1 MFVYSFKASTVRIL
15 GVVCIALVGII
26 AMVAFV
32 PTYVTA
38 GNADAPAVQVGTE
51 SVSVRY
57 DKIRTEQDVVNFLAQ
72 FGWQVDGKA
81 IEVKEVSVPAEFDK
95 IYAGYNQVQVA
106 QGLDLSGYRRKKV
119 QRYTYAVENYK
130 QPGATVYANVIVY
143 RHRVIGGDVSALGE
157 GGFVIPFTAFEAR
170 A

>member
-106 QGLDLSGYRRKKV
+106 QGLDLSRYKGKTLTRYTFKVTNFEGYEGEVLANVLVWRKKV
-119 QRYTYAVENYK
+119 V
-130 QPGATVYANVIVY
+130 
-143 RHRVIGGDVSALGE
+143 GGDICSAE
-157 GGFVIPFTAFEAR
+157 ITGGFVQGFEKKQS
-170 A
+170 

>member
-32 PTYVTA
+32 PTYVTE
-38 GNADAPAVQVGTE
+38 GNADVPAVQVGSE

-72 FGWQVDGKA
+72 FGWQVEGKA
-81 IEVKEVSVPAEFDK
+81 IEVKEVTVPGEFDK
-95 IYAGYNQVQVA
+95 IYAGYNQMQVA
-106 QGLDLSGYRRKKV
+106 QGLDLTRYKGKTLTRYTFKVSNYEGYEGEVLANVLVWRKKV
-119 QRYTYAVENYK
+119 V
-130 QPGATVYANVIVY
+130 
-143 RHRVIGGDVSALGE
+143 GGDICSAEIG
-157 GGFVIPFTAFEAR
+157 GGFVQGFEKK
-170 A
+170 

>member
-106 QGLDLSGYRRKKV
+106 QGLDLSRYKGKTLTRYTFKVTNFEDYEGEVLANVLVWRKKV
-119 QRYTYAVENYK
+119 V
-130 QPGATVYANVIVY
+130 
-143 RHRVIGGDVSALGE
+143 GGDICSAE
-157 GGFVIPFTAFEAR
+157 ITGGFVQGFEKK
-170 A
+170 

>member
-1 MFVYSFKASTVRIL
+1 MFGYSFKASTVRIL

-81 IEVKEVSVPAEFDK
+81 IEVKDVSVPAEFDK

-106 QGLDLSGYRRKKV
+106 QGLDLARYKGKTLTRYTFKVTNFEGYEGEVLANVLVWRKKV
-119 QRYTYAVENYK
+119 V
-130 QPGATVYANVIVY
+130 
-143 RHRVIGGDVSALGE
+143 GGDICSAE
-157 GGFVIPFTAFEAR
+157 ITGGFVQGFEKK
-170 A
+170 

>member
-38 GNADAPAVQVGTE
+38 GNADAPAVQVGSE
-51 SVSVRY
+51 SVSVKY

-72 FGWQVDGKA
+72 FGWQVEGKA
-81 IEVKEVSVPAEFDK
+81 IEVKEVTVPGEFDK
-95 IYAGYNQVQVA
+95 IYAGYNQMQVA
-106 QGLDLSGYRRKKV
+106 QGLDLTRYKGKTLTRYTLKVTNYEGYEGEVLANVLVWRKKV
-119 QRYTYAVENYK
+119 V
-130 QPGATVYANVIVY
+130 
-143 RHRVIGGDVSALGE
+143 GGDICSAE
-157 GGFVIPFTAFEAR
+157 ISNGFVQGFEKK
-170 A
+170 

>member
-15 GVVCIALVGII
+15 GVVCIARVGII

-72 FGWQVDGKA
+72 FGWQVNGKA
-81 IEVKEVSVPAEFDK
+81 IEVKDVSVPAEFDK

-106 QGLDLSGYRRKKV
+106 QGLDLSRYKGKTLTRYTFKVTNFEGYEGEVLANVLVWRKKV
-119 QRYTYAVENYK
+119 V
-130 QPGATVYANVIVY
+130 
-143 RHRVIGGDVSALGE
+143 GGDICSAE
-157 GGFVIPFTAFEAR
+157 ITGGFVQGFEKK
-170 A
+170 

>member
-38 GNADAPAVQVGTE
+38 GNVDAPVAQVQSQ
-51 SVSVRY
+51 SVSIRY
-57 DKIRTEQDVVNFLAQ
+57 DKIRTEQDVINFLAQ
-72 FGWQVDGKA
+72 FGWQVTGKA

-106 QGLDLSGYRRKKV
+106 QGLDLTRYKGKTLTRYTFKVTNYEGHDGEVLANVLVYRKKV
-119 QRYTYAVENYK
+119 V
-130 QPGATVYANVIVY
+130 
-143 RHRVIGGDVSALGE
+143 GGDICSAE
-157 GGFVIPFTAFEAR
+157 ITGGFVQGFEKHK
-170 A
+170 